1 MKALKTVWNA
11 ITTVLVA
18 LVVVLAILLVGVR
31 VVGLTPYVVL
41 SGSMSGDAEDH
52 IEVGDLIFVGPV
64 EDPATLETGDVIA
77 FMDGTVVVTHRIIEV
92 KNEKGTLSFVT
103 KGDANGVADA
113 APVSPAQIIG
123 TPVFTV
129 PYLGYLSVFLQTR
142 SGRFAS
148 IGAGLFLLLL
158 IFLPD
163 LLQETKSK

>member
-1 MKALKTVWNA
+1 MSYFVRGLRIASSLLL
-11 ITTVLVA
+11 VLV
-18 LVVVLAILLVGVR
+18 LILAFLLVGVR
-31 VVGLTPYVVL
+31 LFGLQVFTVL
-41 SGSMSGDAEDH
+41 SGSMEPQYHTGSTIYVKET
-52 IEVGDLIFVGPV
+52 
-64 EDPATLETGDVIA
+64 DPATLREADVITYRLT
-77 FMDGTVVVTHRIIEV
+77 DSTVATHRIIEV

-103 KGDANGVADA
+103 KGDANDVADA
-113 APVSPAQIIG
+113 SPVSPAQIIG

-163 LLQETKSK
+163 LLQETKSQ

>member
-1 MKALKTVWNA
+1 MKKWMKLVS
-11 ITTVLVA
+11 VLMICM
-18 LVVVLAILLVGVR
+18 LLLVGCRLIGFQVY
-31 VVGLTPYVVL
+31 TVL
-41 SGSMSGDAEDH
+41 SGSMEPQYHTGSTIYVKET
-52 IEVGDLIFVGPV
+52 
-64 EDPATLETGDVIA
+64 DPATLQEEDVITYRLT
-77 FMDGTVVVTHRIIEV
+77 DSTVATHRIIEV

-103 KGDANGVADA
+103 KGDANDVADA
-113 APVSPAQIIG
+113 SPVSPAQIIG

-163 LLQETKSK
+163 LLQETKSQ